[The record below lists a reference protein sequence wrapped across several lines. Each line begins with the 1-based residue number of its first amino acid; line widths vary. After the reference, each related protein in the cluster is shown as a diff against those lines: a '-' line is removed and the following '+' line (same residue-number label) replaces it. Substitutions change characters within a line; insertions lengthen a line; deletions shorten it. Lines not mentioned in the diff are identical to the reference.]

1 MQRNAPMLA
10 GLAVLLTLFTSA
22 CGGAA
27 ATPSPA
33 VINVKGT
40 EYAFDPSS
48 ISATA
53 GAATTLRL
61 TNAGVVEH
69 DITIDA
75 LAVKVL
81 AKPGE
86 TKEVTLTNL
95 KAGTYEFHCSIPG
108 HKEAGMKGTLD
119 VK

>member
-1 MQRNAPMLA
+1 MPRPLPRFAVLTVLLATFLA
-10 GLAVLLTLFTSA
+10 G

-81 AKPGE
+81 ARPGE
-86 TKEVTLTNL
+86 TKEVTLANL